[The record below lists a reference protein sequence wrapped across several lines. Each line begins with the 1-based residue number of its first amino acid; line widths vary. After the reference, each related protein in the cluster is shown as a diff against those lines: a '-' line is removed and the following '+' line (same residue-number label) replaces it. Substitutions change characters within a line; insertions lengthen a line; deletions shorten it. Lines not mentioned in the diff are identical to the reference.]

1 MMLMIQKNQTT
12 YHKEKEKI
20 DYNRFYA
27 SSHSPFIIPLIRA
40 QVHTYQNPKSIKKN
54 QGFSPI
60 EDITKSLSY
69 KFTFHL
75 SERQFFTN
83 KSSH

>member
-27 SSHSPFIIPLIRA
+27 SSHNPFIISLIRA
-40 QVHTYQNPKSIKKN
+40 QVHTYQNPKSIKKT
-54 QGFSPI
+54 QGFSPVQ
-60 EDITKSLSY
+60 DRTKSLRCI
-69 KFTFHL
+69 FTLYL
-75 SERQFFTN
+75 SERQFLTN